1 MGLDTAR
8 YHGWHGKLRSPVWS
22 SLALVRVALL
32 QVFRRKI
39 YWLVLALGFL
49 RFVVFYV
56 TIYMV
61 TQFTELPPVFREFA
75 FRALDFKASSELGD
89 SGYIRFMDGQSVVVM
104 ILLAFSG
111 SLLVGADFRLGSLP
125 FYLSR
130 RIDRWHY
137 ILGKLLAVSVLVSLV
152 TVVPALVLF
161 IEYGAFT
168 SSFEYWLDNFDV
180 ALSIVGYG
188 AVIAGS
194 LSILLVTISAYLER
208 MAPIAV
214 VWSSLFIL
222 LGSISRLLDR
232 ITGYE
237 AWELLNPWRLIRH
250 TGRLWFPAFRQSE
263 DAWLGWWSLF
273 ILTVVCT
280 ALLLALFRRVRA
292 VEVVE

>member
-168 SSFEYWLDNFDV
+168 SSFEYWL
-180 ALSIVGYG
+180 
-188 AVIAGS
+188 
-194 LSILLVTISAYLER
+194 SILLVTISAYLER

-222 LGSISRLLDR
+222 LGSFSRLLDR